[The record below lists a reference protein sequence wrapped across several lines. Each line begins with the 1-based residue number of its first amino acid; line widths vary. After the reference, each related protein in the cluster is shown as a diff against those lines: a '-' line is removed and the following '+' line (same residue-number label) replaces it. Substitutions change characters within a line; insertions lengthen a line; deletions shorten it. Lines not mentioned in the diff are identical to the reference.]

1 MLILSHWFLDAGMLG
16 FHSKVSGF
24 LYLNICEMYCLYSFR
39 FGSINT
45 CIYKLWMLTS
55 RQYPDAKQVLVYLER
70 KQPDLSILLQKC
82 NISNAGNTMY
92 I

>member
-1 MLILSHWFLDAGMLG
+1 
-16 FHSKVSGF
+16 
-24 LYLNICEMYCLYSFR
+24 MYCLYSFR
-39 FGSINT
+39 FGSITSNA

-55 RQYPDAKQVLVYLER
+55 RQYPDAKQVLVYLEQ